1 MEAPRHVL
9 LQTVDDDEICTICQE
24 DVSLADGGYALQC
37 GHVFHMAWATIAK
50 RLPGRTDNAVKNYW
64 YSQKRKAA
72 RAKKPRAPAPKRRK
86 VALPAAVVGP
96 TEGASPAAAARP
108 AVSGAVPV
116 DDEPSDE
123 RAAMAPVSMLTP
135 TLPASSP
142 PTS

>member
-9 LQTVDDDEICTICQE
+9 LQNVDDDQICTICQE
-24 DVSLADGGYALQC
+24 DVSLADGGYALQ
-37 GHVFHMAWATIAK
+37 
-50 RLPGRTDNAVKNYW
+50 
-64 YSQKRKAA
+64 A
-72 RAKKPRAPAPKRRK
+72 RAPKPKRRK
-86 VALPAAVVGP
+86 VAVPVVGA

-135 TLPASSP
+135 TLPASP
-142 PTS
+142 